1 MKQFDAN
8 LTHLGVFFVK
18 NALNVRVFA
27 AYQGIS
33 TIFSYF
39 LYPSLI
45 ALLSLLWLLLYLLLL
60 YKGLSVI

>member
-8 LTHLGVFFVK
+8 LTHLGVFFVR

-39 LYPSLI
+39 PVPISYSSI
-45 ALLSLLWLLLYLLLL
+45 MFIVVT
-60 YKGLSVI
+60 VIVVITL

>member
-8 LTHLGVFFVK
+8 LSHLGVFFVR

-27 AYQGIS
+27 AYQGSS

-39 LYPSLI
+39 PVPMSYSSI
-45 ALLSLLWLLLYLLLL
+45 MFIVVT
-60 YKGLSVI
+60 VIIVITL

>member
-1 MKQFDAN
+1 MKQFDAD
-8 LTHLGVFFVK
+8 LAHLGVFFVK

-39 LYPSLI
+39 PIPISYSSI
-45 ALLSLLWLLLYLLLL
+45 MFIVVA
-60 YKGLSVI
+60 VIIVIIL

>member
-8 LTHLGVFFVK
+8 LTHLGVFFVR

-27 AYQGIS
+27 AYQGSS

-39 LYPSLI
+39 PIPMSYSSI
-45 ALLSLLWLLLYLLLL
+45 MFIVVA
-60 YKGLSVI
+60 VIVVIII

>member
-1 MKQFDAN
+1 MRIWPIW
-8 LTHLGVFFVK
+8 GVFFVR

-39 LYPSLI
+39 PVPMSYFSFMFVIAVIIIVISL
-45 ALLSLLWLLLYLLLL
+45 
-60 YKGLSVI
+60 

>member
-8 LTHLGVFFVK
+8 LTHLGVFFV
-18 NALNVRVFA
+18 NNTLNVRVFA

-39 LYPSLI
+39 PVPMSYFSI
-45 ALLSLLWLLLYLLLL
+45 VFTVV
-60 YKGLSVI
+60 VIIFVITL

>member
-1 MKQFDAN
+1 MKQFDAD
-8 LTHLGVFFVK
+8 LAHLGVFFVK

-39 LYPSLI
+39 PVPMSYFSI
-45 ALLSLLWLLLYLLLL
+45 MFIVFF
-60 YKGLSVI
+60 VIVVIII

>member
-8 LTHLGVFFVK
+8 LTHLGVFFVR

-39 LYPSLI
+39 PIPMSYFSI
-45 ALLSLLWLLLYLLLL
+45 MFIVFF
-60 YKGLSVI
+60 VIVVIII

>member
-1 MKQFDAN
+1 MKQFDAD
-8 LTHLGVFFVK
+8 LAHLGVFFVK

-39 LYPSLI
+39 TVPMSYSSIIFTVVVIIFVISL
-45 ALLSLLWLLLYLLLL
+45 
-60 YKGLSVI
+60 

>member
-1 MKQFDAN
+1 MKQFDAD
-8 LTHLGVFFVK
+8 LAHLGVFFVK

-45 ALLSLLWLLLYLLLL
+45 SLLCLLCSLLLL
-60 YKGLSVI
+60 LLVYKGLSVI

>member
-8 LTHLGVFFVK
+8 LTHLGVFFVR

-39 LYPSLI
+39 PVPMSYSSI
-45 ALLSLLWLLLYLLLL
+45 MFIVVN
-60 YKGLSVI
+60 VIIVITL

>member
-8 LTHLGVFFVK
+8 LTHLGVFFVR

-39 LYPSLI
+39 PVPMSYFSFMFVIAVVIFVISL
-45 ALLSLLWLLLYLLLL
+45 
-60 YKGLSVI
+60 

>member
-8 LTHLGVFFVK
+8 LTHLGVFFVR

-27 AYQGIS
+27 AYQGSS

-39 LYPSLI
+39 PVPMSYSSI
-45 ALLSLLWLLLYLLLL
+45 MFIVVT
-60 YKGLSVI
+60 VIVVIII